1 MNAPVLQRFALN
13 FWTLTVSKILYR
25 LVSIGVA
32 MYLAR
37 ALGAAVLGGY
47 ATVMNILT
55 LYLAFADLGV
65 TNLVIKDVSQ
75 NRELSGSYL
84 DNFFVLQF
92 LVGLLLIGL
101 ILLTGWFSGYER
113 ILLIALAVGSIGP
126 FFSGLSNAYQALM
139 NAHEL
144 FYPFAVIEVVCM
156 LLFLGGNVLVVLM
169 GEGLLALIAV
179 TSVVSFA
186 KYVLGAVW
194 ARRFAMRVRW
204 RFQWSAVRR
213 MLAAGLPFLLINGT
227 HFAIQRMDVL
237 FLSWSLS
244 DDRVGVYAAASRLV
258 FASLFVLASVGAL
271 LYPVFSRLLV
281 EDEARAARA
290 YGRGTLY
297 VFLLSA
303 LMAQLFITLAPDIIV
318 LLYGPGFDEAVF
330 VLRLLAM
337 FIPLFGIGLLA
348 SNVLM
353 VSGAVWRA
361 VGASVIALAAGAVAA
376 PFAIVSWEITGA
388 AAAVLFAEGVA
399 AVLYIVFAAR
409 SLSMTLPLPRIAAGT
424 AAVALPPLLLMLGG
438 SASGPLPALGAL
450 AVSMLLLF
458 LFRVLTLQDVREIRS
473 LLLRREAAA

>member
-37 ALGAAVLGGY
+37 TLGAAVLGAY

-75 NRELSGSYL
+75 NRELSASYL

-92 LVGLLLIGL
+92 LVGLLLIAL
-101 ILLTGWFSGYER
+101 IMLTGWASGYER
-113 ILLIALAVGSIGP
+113 MLLIALAVGSIGP

-144 FYPFAVIEVVCM
+144 FYPFAVIEVACM
-156 LLFLGGNVLVVLM
+156 LLFLAGNVLVVLM

-179 TSVVSFA
+179 TSAVSFA
-186 KYVLGAVW
+186 KYVLGAAW

-204 RFQWSAVRR
+204 RFKWQAVRS

-281 EDEARAARA
+281 EDKERAARA
-290 YGRGTLY
+290 YARGTLY

-303 LMAQLFITLAPDIIV
+303 LMAQLLFTLAPDIIA
-318 LLYGPGFDEAVF
+318 LLYGPGFEDAV
-330 VLRLLAM
+330 LILQLLAL
-337 FIPLFGIGLLA
+337 FVPLFGIGLLA

-353 VSGAVWRA
+353 VSGALWRA
-361 VGASVIALAAGAVAA
+361 VWASVIALAVGAASAPAAIAAWEIRGAAVA
-376 PFAIVSWEITGA
+376 
-388 AAAVLFAEGVA
+388 VLSAEGVA
-399 AVLYIVFAAR
+399 AALYIVFTAR
-409 SLSMTLPLPRIAAGT
+409 SLSMTLPLPRIAAG
-424 AAVALPPLLLMLGG
+424 AAAIVLPPLLLMLGG
-438 SASGPLPALGAL
+438 TPAGPLLAVATL

-458 LFRVLTLQDVREIRS
+458 LFRVLTLRDVRDMHT
-473 LLLRREAAA
+473 LLTRREAV